1 MKKTE
6 YKKIV
11 NDHITKEFD
20 ITTFNTS
27 DIDSIAEQLVD
38 EVAAITTVDTDEDR
52 DTLTA
57 AVYEVLKEYL
67 NK

>member
-11 NDHITKEFD
+11 NDHIEKEFD
-20 ITTFNTS
+20 ITAFDTS
-27 DIDSIAEQLVD
+27 GIDIIAEQLTD

-57 AVYEVLKEYL
+57 AVYEVIKEYL

>member
-1 MKKTE
+1 MTKNE

-11 NDHITKEFD
+11 NDHIEKEFD
-20 ITTFNTS
+20 ITAFDTS
-27 DIDSIAEQLVD
+27 DIDIIAEQLTD
-38 EVAAITTVDTDEDR
+38 EVAAITAVDTDEDR

-57 AVYEVLKEYL
+57 AVYEIIKEYL